1 MNMPDSD
8 RHKKQTGIF
17 ATALICV
24 ALAVVTFIAFE
35 GVRSNEFVHYDDD
48 KYITGNEYVQKGLNL
63 ESIKWV
69 FTTWYQGNWHPLTW
83 VSHIIDV
90 SVFGAKPAGY
100 HLVNVGFH
108 IANVILL
115 FLILKKMT
123 GAIWPSAFVA
133 AVFGL
138 HPLGVESVAWV
149 AERKNVLSNFFA
161 FLTIWT
167 YLWYVQKPGLWRY
180 AAVAVLF
187 AAGLL
192 SKSMLVTLPFVLILL
207 DYWPMARFGNL
218 KGRQW
223 FFKTISDKAPLIAI
237 SAVFCVVTYLAQAH
251 GEAVQDIVTLPFGS
265 RISNALMSY
274 VRYIGKVFYPT
285 PLAVLYPLDM
295 NGYSW
300 AEIGGCLAI
309 LLVVTAVVI
318 LERHRHRF
326 LLTGW
331 LWYLGTLVPVIGL
344 VQVGA
349 QSMADRYMYLPG
361 IGIYII
367 IVWLAGEVASK
378 LHLPKVVPAAAGAV
392 FLGVLLLMTRNQ
404 VGYWKDSE
412 SLFKHAIDVTKNN
425 YVMYKNYG
433 QLMKQQGHLDEAIK
447 NIRQA
452 LAINPGWT
460 DAREKLADTLQEK
473 GFDTEAVSEFEL
485 ILRAFPDK
493 IRTRTAYGKSLLK
506 LKQYD
511 KAIEQFNTVLSADPC
526 QVSALNNLYN
536 AGVESGKPD
545 KVLDIISALQ
555 KKNPDNYLLCQKAGL
570 VYGIMGNLDAAIEQ
584 LEKACRLSDYQVAES
599 MAFLS
604 QAYAAKKDFKR
615 AVDMAQK
622 AIDAAQK
629 ENREDIV
636 TQLKTNL
643 ESYKRTIKGN

>member
-1 MNMPDSD
+1 MPKNDIRAGQID
-8 RHKKQTGIF
+8 MFR
-17 ATALICV
+17 TALVCV
-24 ALAVVTFIAFE
+24 VLALATFAAFE
-35 GVRSNEFVHYDDD
+35 GVRSNDFVFYDDD
-48 KYITGNEYVQKGLNL
+48 KYVTNNEYVQKGLNA
-63 ESIKWV
+63 ESVKWA
-69 FTTWYQGNWHPLTW
+69 FTTRHQANWHPLTW
-83 VSHIIDV
+83 VSHLIDV
-90 SVFGAKPAGY
+90 SIFGLKPAGH
-100 HLVNVGFH
+100 HLVSVGFH
-108 IANVILL
+108 VANAILL
-115 FLILKKMT
+115 FLILRKMT
-123 GAIWPSAFVA
+123 GTLWPSAFVA
-133 AVFGL
+133 ALFGV
-138 HPLGVESVAWV
+138 HPLSTESVAWV

-161 FLTIWT
+161 FLTIWA
-167 YLWYVQKPGLWRY
+167 YVRYSQKPGLWRY
-180 AAVAVLF
+180 AVVAVLF
-187 AAGLL
+187 AVGLL
-192 SKSMLVTLPFVLILL
+192 SKSMLVTLPFALILL
-207 DYWPMARFGNL
+207 DYWPMTRFGNL
-218 KGRQW
+218 NGRQW
-223 FFKTISDKAPLIAI
+223 LFKAISDKAPLIAI

-251 GEAVQDIVTLPFGS
+251 AEAVQDIVSLPVGL
-265 RISNALMSY
+265 RVSNALMSY
-274 VRYIGKVFYPT
+274 VRYIGKIFYPT
-285 PLAVLYPLDM
+285 PLAILYPLDM

-378 LHLPKVVPAAAGAV
+378 LHLPKVVPATAGAV
-392 FLGVLLLMTRNQ
+392 ILGVLLLMTRNQ

-412 SLFKHAIDVTKNN
+412 SLFKHAIDVTKDN

-485 ILRAFPDK
+485 ILRAVPGK

-570 VYGIMGNLDAAIEQ
+570 VYGVMGNLDAAIEQ
-584 LEKACRLSDYQVAES
+584 LEKACRLSDYQVAEP

-615 AVDMAQK
+615 AADMGQK
-622 AIDAAQK
+622 ALNAAQK
-629 ENREDIV
+629 KGQSDIV
-636 TQLKTNL
+636 KQLRTSL
-643 ESYKRTIKGN
+643 ESYQKEIEAN